1 MAAKAKAGDVTGR
14 QREELIKEQAAE
26 QARRADEV
34 TMATATEAARLETEV
49 LDLSTKPDQPTL
61 IDEVEDLGVDLA
73 DNTTIIRVAEDM
85 DMVTIGSGNHY
96 SFKAGQKYKVPANV
110 ASHLQEKGYL
120 YERL

>member
-34 TMATATEAARLETEV
+34 TMATAAEAVRLENEV

-110 ASHLQEKGYL
+110 AAHLKEKGYL